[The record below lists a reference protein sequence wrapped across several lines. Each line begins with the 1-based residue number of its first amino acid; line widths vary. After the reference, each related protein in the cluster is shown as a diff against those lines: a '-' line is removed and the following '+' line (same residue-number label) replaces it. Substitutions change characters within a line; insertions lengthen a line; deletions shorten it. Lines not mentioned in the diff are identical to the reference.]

1 MNLTVLTVAT
11 PKTATTAAT
20 FNITLAKDADL
31 MTTLTALTACGYSKT
46 DAIKAM
52 ARAAEGGAVTRAE
65 IIPQLSSE
73 RTIACPP

>member
-1 MNLTVLTVAT
+1 MRVCDDAQ
-11 PKTATTAAT
+11 PDGD
-20 FNITLAKDADL
+20 TLAKDADL

-65 IIPQLSSE
+65 IIPN
-73 RTIACPP
+73 